1 MIVKAVLDILYEGTK
16 GKCTTGDRFLESL
29 ETFKDCLNE
38 DILNSKIK
46 RAIKNRSSYGTL
58 PLIIEKY

>member
-1 MIVKAVLDILYEGTK
+1 MIVKAVLDIIYEEAI
-16 GKCTTGDRFLESL
+16 GKCTTGDRFLQSL

-46 RAIKNRSSYGTL
+46 RAI
-58 PLIIEKY
+58 